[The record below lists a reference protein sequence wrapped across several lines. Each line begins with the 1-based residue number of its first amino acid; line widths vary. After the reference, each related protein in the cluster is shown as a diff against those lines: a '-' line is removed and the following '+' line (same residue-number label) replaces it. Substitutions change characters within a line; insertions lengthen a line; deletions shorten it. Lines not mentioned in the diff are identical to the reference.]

1 MSTNKQDY
9 HPTGDPGKPNRKNG
23 NSCKTETFFKIL
35 PLAGAIARYRRSVM
49 SKRDYE
55 FLPATLEVIEAP
67 PAPFSRMVLLFV
79 ILFSTIMIAWACIAR
94 MDIVVNGMGVVI
106 PKGKVKT
113 VQSLESGIVTAI
125 HVRDGQ
131 KVKKGDL
138 LISMDN
144 RDNLADLD
152 SIDKEL
158 VKAELTTLRLEAE
171 LSGDPELFSPSG
183 TVDAQA
189 VGLHRKLLQKS
200 LAAHTERLLTL
211 DIEVKRCRAERDSL
225 EFDVKR
231 LEESLPLTIE
241 LFDKRSALAE
251 RKLIS
256 KAELL
261 QARLEINDQRHNLSS
276 ARSRLEEVEARLKR
290 AQEEKELTRNEYHRD
305 LLDRLAEAKNS
316 CENLRNRRSKARN
329 KQQQL
334 QLRAPVD
341 GIVQQLSVTTVGG
354 VVTSAQSLLVVVPVE
369 CGLEIEAR
377 IPDKDIGFVLPEQQV
392 SVKVNAY
399 PFTRYGDLEG
409 RIEWVAGDSVMDDQM
424 GAVYPVKVAVE
435 NYTLPNVINGKQGVI
450 APGMTVVA
458 DIKVGQRRVIDYFL
472 GPIIRYRDQSL
483 REI

>member
-1 MSTNKQDY
+1 
-9 HPTGDPGKPNRKNG
+9 
-23 NSCKTETFFKIL
+23 
-35 PLAGAIARYRRSVM
+35 
-49 SKRDYE
+49 
-55 FLPATLEVIEAP
+55 
-67 PAPFSRMVLLFV
+67 
-79 ILFSTIMIAWACIAR
+79 MIGWACIAK

-131 KVKKGDL
+131 RVKKGEL

-144 RDNLADLD
+144 SDNLADLD

-158 VKAELTTLRLEAE
+158 VKADLTILRLEAE
-171 LSGDPELFSPSG
+171 LNGDPELFSP
-183 TVDAQA
+183 TDDVDDVA
-189 VGLHRKLLQKS
+189 VALHRKLLSKS
-200 LAAHTERLLTL
+200 VAAHTERLHTL
-211 DIEVKRCRAERDSL
+211 DIEVKRCRAERDAL
-225 EFDVKR
+225 EFNVKR
-231 LEESLPLTIE
+231 LEESLPVTLE
-241 LFDKRSALAE
+241 LFEKRSALAE

-276 ARSRLEEVEARLKR
+276 ARSRLEEVGARLKR
-290 AQEEKELTRNEYHRD
+290 AEEEKELTKSEYHRD
-305 LLDRLAEAKNS
+305 LLDRLAEARNGR
-316 CENLRNRRSKARN
+316 ENLRNRLSKARN

-334 QLRAPVD
+334 QLRSPVD
-341 GIVQQLSVTTVGG
+341 GIVQQLSVNTVGG
-354 VVTSAQSLLVVVPVE
+354 VVTSAQSLLVVVPVK

-377 IPDKDIGFVLPEQQV
+377 IPDKDIGFILTDQEV

-409 RIEWVAGDSVMDDQM
+409 RIEWVAGDSVVDEQM
-424 GAVYPVKVAVE
+424 GAVYPVKVAVDK
-435 NYTLPNVINGKQGVI
+435 YTLPNVINGKQGVI

-472 GPIIRYRDQSL
+472 GPIMRYRDQSL